1 MRLKSIIT
9 VIALILI
16 MFMSAIESSIISL
29 ALPTIKQDL
38 NAGNLI
44 SLIFTAY
51 FIALVIANPIVGE
64 LLSRFKIIY
73 VAIAGLLLFSI
84 GSFMCGLSTNFTMLI
99 ISRVIQ
105 GFGSGVLMSLSQ
117 IVPKL
122 AFEIPLRYKI
132 MGIVGSVW
140 GISSIIGPL
149 LGGGILEFATWHW
162 LFYINIPIAII
173 AIILVIWTFHFPEE
187 ETVAKSKF
195 DTKGLTLFYV
205 FIGLIMFALLNQQL
219 LLLNFLSFILA
230 IVVAMCLFKV
240 EKHVSSPFLPVVE
253 FNRSITLVFITD
265 LLTAICLMGFNL
277 YIPVYLQEQLGL
289 SPLQSGLVIFPLSVA
304 WITLNFNLHLSVAWI
319 TLNFNLHRIEAKL
332 SRKVIYLLSFTLLLV
347 SSIIISFGIKLPVL
361 IAFVLILAGLSFG
374 YIYTKD
380 SVIVQEETSPL
391 QMKKMMSF
399 YGLTKNLGASIG
411 STIMGYLYAIQSG
424 IFGPNLHNVL
434 SAVAVIS
441 IGLIVLWVVFFK
453 EQSSQSKE

>member
-230 IVVAMCLFKV
+230 IVVAIRLFKV

-304 WITLNFNLHLSVAWI
+304 WITLNFNLH
-319 TLNFNLHRIEAKL
+319 RIEAKL

-347 SSIIISFGIKLPVL
+347 SSIIISFGIKLPLL
-361 IAFVLILAGLSFG
+361 ITFVLILAGLSFG

>member
-51 FIALVIANPIVGE
+51 FIALVNANPIVGE

-304 WITLNFNLHLSVAWI
+304 WITLNFNLH
-319 TLNFNLHRIEAKL
+319 RIEAKL

>member
-84 GSFMCGLSTNFTMLI
+84 GSLMCGLSTNFTMLI

-230 IVVAMCLFKV
+230 IVVAIRLFKV

-304 WITLNFNLHLSVAWI
+304 WITLNFNLH
-319 TLNFNLHRIEAKL
+319 RIEAKL

-347 SSIIISFGIKLPVL
+347 SSIIISFGIKLPLL

-411 STIMGYLYAIQSG
+411 STIMGYLYAIQSA

-441 IGLIVLWVVFFK
+441 TGLIVLWGVFFK
-453 EQSSQSKE
+453 EQLSQSKE

>member
-84 GSFMCGLSTNFTMLI
+84 GSFMCGLSSNFTMLI

-162 LFYINIPIAII
+162 LFYINVPIAII

-230 IVVAMCLFKV
+230 IVVAIRLFKV

-304 WITLNFNLHLSVAWI
+304 WITLNFNLH
-319 TLNFNLHRIEAKL
+319 RIEAKL

-347 SSIIISFGIKLPVL
+347 SSIIISFGIKLPLL

-441 IGLIVLWVVFFK
+441 TGLIVLWVVFFK

>member
-1 MRLKSIIT
+1 MRLKSIVT

-16 MFMSAIESSIISL
+16 MFMAAIESSIISL

-64 LLSRFKIIY
+64 LLTRFKIIY
-73 VAIAGLLLFSI
+73 IAIAGLTLFTV
-84 GSFMCGLSTNFTMLI
+84 GSLMSGLSTHFSMLI

-105 GFGSGVLMSLSQ
+105 GFGSGVMMSLSQ

-173 AIILVIWTFHFPEE
+173 AIILVVWTFHFPEE

-195 DTKGLTLFYV
+195 DTKGITLFYI
-205 FIGLIMFALLNQQL
+205 FIGLIMFALLNQQHL
-219 LLLNFLSFILA
+219 YLNIIGFVLA
-230 IVVAMCLFKV
+230 ILVALRLFNV
-240 EKHVSSPFLPVVE
+240 EKKVSSPFLPVAE
-253 FNRSITLVFITD
+253 FNRMITLVFITD
-265 LLTAICLMGFNL
+265 LLTAVCLMGFNL

-304 WITLNFNLHLSVAWI
+304 WITLNFNLH
-319 TLNFNLHRIEAKL
+319 HIEAKL
-332 SRKVIYLLSFTLLLV
+332 SRKVIYLSSFTLLLL
-347 SSIIISFGIKLPVL
+347 SSIIIAFGIKLPIL
-361 IAFVLILAGLSFG
+361 IACVLILSGLSFG

-380 SVIVQEETSPL
+380 SVIVQEETSPI

-411 STIMGYLYAIQSG
+411 STIMGYLYALKSG
-424 IFGPNLHNVL
+424 LFGANLHNILGVVSL
-434 SAVAVIS
+434 IS
-441 IGLIVLWVVFFK
+441 VGLIVVWLIVVWLIFYREAASQTK
-453 EQSSQSKE
+453 E

>member
-162 LFYINIPIAII
+162 LFYINISIAII

-289 SPLQSGLVIFPLSVA
+289 SPLQSGLVIFP
-304 WITLNFNLHLSVAWI
+304 LSVAWI

>member
-1 MRLKSIIT
+1 MRLKSIVT

-16 MFMSAIESSIISL
+16 MFMAAIESSIISL

-64 LLSRFKIIY
+64 LLTRFKIIY
-73 VAIAGLLLFSI
+73 IAIAGLTLFTV
-84 GSFMCGLSTNFTMLI
+84 GSLMSGLSTHFSMLV

-105 GFGSGVLMSLSQ
+105 GFGSGVMMSLSQ

-173 AIILVIWTFHFPEE
+173 AIILVVWTFHFPEE

-195 DTKGLTLFYV
+195 DTKGITLFYI
-205 FIGLIMFALLNQQL
+205 FIGLIMFALLNQQHL
-219 LLLNFLSFILA
+219 YLNIIGFVLA
-230 IVVAMCLFKV
+230 ILVALRLFNV
-240 EKHVSSPFLPVVE
+240 EKKVSSPFLPVAE
-253 FNRSITLVFITD
+253 FNRMITLVFITD
-265 LLTAICLMGFNL
+265 LLTAVCLMGFNL

-304 WITLNFNLHLSVAWI
+304 WITLNFNLH
-319 TLNFNLHRIEAKL
+319 HIEAKL
-332 SRKVIYLLSFTLLLV
+332 SRKVIYLSSFTLLLL
-347 SSIIISFGIKLPVL
+347 SSIIIAFGIKLPIL
-361 IAFVLILAGLSFG
+361 IACVLILSGLSFG

-380 SVIVQEETSPL
+380 SVIVQEETSPI

-411 STIMGYLYAIQSG
+411 SAIMGYLYALKSG
-424 IFGPNLHNVL
+424 LFGANLHNILGVVSL
-434 SAVAVIS
+434 IS
-441 IGLIVLWVVFFK
+441 VGLIVVWLIFYREAASQTK
-453 EQSSQSKE
+453 E

>member
-304 WITLNFNLHLSVAWI
+304 WITLNFNLH
-319 TLNFNLHRIEAKL
+319 RIEAKL

-411 STIMGYLYAIQSG
+411 STIMGYLYDTIRNLWSK
-424 IFGPNLHNVL
+424 LHNVL
-434 SAVAVIS
+434 CCCCN
-441 IGLIVLWVVFFK
+441 
-453 EQSSQSKE
+453 

>member
-84 GSFMCGLSTNFTMLI
+84 GSLMCGLSTNFTMLI

-140 GISSIIGPL
+140 GISRIIGPL

-230 IVVAMCLFKV
+230 IVVAIRLFKV

-304 WITLNFNLHLSVAWI
+304 WITLNFNLH
-319 TLNFNLHRIEAKL
+319 RIEAKL

-347 SSIIISFGIKLPVL
+347 SSIIISFGIKLPLL

-411 STIMGYLYAIQSG
+411 STIMGYLYAIQSA

-441 IGLIVLWVVFFK
+441 TGLIVLWVVFFK
-453 EQSSQSKE
+453 EQLSQSKE

>member
-122 AFEIPLRYKI
+122 AFEISLRYKI

-219 LLLNFLSFILA
+219 LLFNFLSFILA

-289 SPLQSGLVIFPLSVA
+289 SPLQSGLVIFP
-304 WITLNFNLHLSVAWI
+304 LSVAWI

>member
-240 EKHVSSPFLPVVE
+240 EKHVSSPFLPMVE

-289 SPLQSGLVIFPLSVA
+289 SPLQSGLVIFP
-304 WITLNFNLHLSVAWI
+304 LSVAWI

>member
-9 VIALILI
+9 VIALILF

-149 LGGGILEFATWHW
+149 LSGGILEFATWHW

-304 WITLNFNLHLSVAWI
+304 WITLNFNLH
-319 TLNFNLHRIEAKL
+319 RIEAKL

>member
-1 MRLKSIIT
+1 MRLKSIVT

-16 MFMSAIESSIISL
+16 MFMAAIESSIISL

-64 LLSRFKIIY
+64 LLTRFKIIY
-73 VAIAGLLLFSI
+73 IAIAGLTLFTV
-84 GSFMCGLSTNFTMLI
+84 GSLMSGLSTHFSMLV

-105 GFGSGVLMSLSQ
+105 GFGSGVMMSLSQ

-173 AIILVIWTFHFPEE
+173 AIILVVWTFHFPEE

-195 DTKGLTLFYV
+195 DTKGITLFYI
-205 FIGLIMFALLNQQL
+205 FIGLIMFALLNQQHL
-219 LLLNFLSFILA
+219 YLNIIGFVLA
-230 IVVAMCLFKV
+230 ILVALRLFNV
-240 EKHVSSPFLPVVE
+240 EKKVSSQFLPVAE
-253 FNRSITLVFITD
+253 FNRMITLVFITD
-265 LLTAICLMGFNL
+265 LLTAVCLMGFNL

-304 WITLNFNLHLSVAWI
+304 WITLNFNLH
-319 TLNFNLHRIEAKL
+319 HIEAKL
-332 SRKVIYLLSFTLLLV
+332 SRKVIYLSSFTLLLL
-347 SSIIISFGIKLPVL
+347 SSIIIAFGIKLPIL
-361 IAFVLILAGLSFG
+361 IACVLILSGLSFG

-380 SVIVQEETSPL
+380 SVIVQEETSPI

-411 STIMGYLYAIQSG
+411 STIMGYLYALKSG
-424 IFGPNLHNVL
+424 LFGANLHNILGVVSL
-434 SAVAVIS
+434 IS
-441 IGLIVLWVVFFK
+441 VGLIVVWLIFYREAASQTK
-453 EQSSQSKE
+453 E

>member
-1 MRLKSIIT
+1 
-9 VIALILI
+9 
-16 MFMSAIESSIISL
+16 
-29 ALPTIKQDL
+29 
-38 NAGNLI
+38 
-44 SLIFTAY
+44 
-51 FIALVIANPIVGE
+51 
-64 LLSRFKIIY
+64 
-73 VAIAGLLLFSI
+73 
-84 GSFMCGLSTNFTMLI
+84 
-99 ISRVIQ
+99 
-105 GFGSGVLMSLSQ
+105 
-117 IVPKL
+117 
-122 AFEIPLRYKI
+122 
-132 MGIVGSVW
+132 
-140 GISSIIGPL
+140 
-149 LGGGILEFATWHW
+149 
-162 LFYINIPIAII
+162 
-173 AIILVIWTFHFPEE
+173 
-187 ETVAKSKF
+187 
-195 DTKGLTLFYV
+195 
-205 FIGLIMFALLNQQL
+205 
-219 LLLNFLSFILA
+219 
-230 IVVAMCLFKV
+230 
-240 EKHVSSPFLPVVE
+240 
-253 FNRSITLVFITD
+253 ITD

-289 SPLQSGLVIFPLSVA
+289 SPLQSGLVIFP
-304 WITLNFNLHLSVAWI
+304 LSVAWI

>member
-240 EKHVSSPFLPVVE
+240 EKHISSPFLPVVE

-289 SPLQSGLVIFPLSVA
+289 SPLQSGLVIFP
-304 WITLNFNLHLSVAWI
+304 LSVAWI

>member
-105 GFGSGVLMSLSQ
+105 GVGSGVLMSLSQ

-304 WITLNFNLHLSVAWI
+304 WITLNFNLH
-319 TLNFNLHRIEAKL
+319 RIEAKL

-434 SAVAVIS
+434 SAAAVIS

>member
-304 WITLNFNLHLSVAWI
+304 WITLNFNLH
-319 TLNFNLHRIEAKL
+319 RIEAKL

-441 IGLIVLWVVFFK
+441 IGL
-453 EQSSQSKE
+453 

>member
-304 WITLNFNLHLSVAWI
+304 WITLNFNLH
-319 TLNFNLHRIEAKL
+319 RIEAKL

-411 STIMGYLYAIQSG
+411 STIMGCLYAIQSG

>member
-1 MRLKSIIT
+1 
-9 VIALILI
+9 
-16 MFMSAIESSIISL
+16 
-29 ALPTIKQDL
+29 
-38 NAGNLI
+38 
-44 SLIFTAY
+44 FTAY

-289 SPLQSGLVIFPLSVA
+289 SPLQSGLVIFPLS
-304 WITLNFNLHLSVAWI
+304 LAWI

>member
-105 GFGSGVLMSLSQ
+105 GFGSGVLMSFSQ

-304 WITLNFNLHLSVAWI
+304 WITLNFNLH
-319 TLNFNLHRIEAKL
+319 RIEAKL

>member
-173 AIILVIWTFHFPEE
+173 AIILVVWTFHFPEE

-230 IVVAMCLFKV
+230 IVVAIRLFKV

-277 YIPVYLQEQLGL
+277 YIPVYLQEQLVL
-289 SPLQSGLVIFPLSVA
+289 SPLQSGLVIFP
-304 WITLNFNLHLSVAWI
+304 LSVAWI

-347 SSIIISFGIKLPVL
+347 SSIIISFGIKFPLL

>member
-230 IVVAMCLFKV
+230 IVVAIRLFKV

-304 WITLNFNLHLSVAWI
+304 WITLNFNLH
-319 TLNFNLHRIEAKL
+319 RIEAKL

-347 SSIIISFGIKLPVL
+347 SSIIISFGIKLPLL

-399 YGLTKNLGASIG
+399 YGLTKNIGASIG

-453 EQSSQSKE
+453 EQSFQSKE

>member
-1 MRLKSIIT
+1 MRLKSIVT

-16 MFMSAIESSIISL
+16 MFMAAIESSIISL

-64 LLSRFKIIY
+64 LLTRFKIIY
-73 VAIAGLLLFSI
+73 IAIAGLTLFTV
-84 GSFMCGLSTNFTMLI
+84 GSLMSGLSTHFSMLI

-105 GFGSGVLMSLSQ
+105 GFGSGVMMSLSQ

-173 AIILVIWTFHFPEE
+173 AIILVVWTFHFPEE
-187 ETVAKSKF
+187 KTVAKSKF
-195 DTKGLTLFYV
+195 DTKGITLFYI
-205 FIGLIMFALLNQQL
+205 FIGLIMFALLNQQHL
-219 LLLNFLSFILA
+219 YLNIIGFVLA
-230 IVVAMCLFKV
+230 ILVALRLFNV
-240 EKHVSSPFLPVVE
+240 EKKVSSPFLPVAE
-253 FNRSITLVFITD
+253 FNRMITLVFITD
-265 LLTAICLMGFNL
+265 LLTAVCLMGFNL

-304 WITLNFNLHLSVAWI
+304 WITLNFNLH
-319 TLNFNLHRIEAKL
+319 HIEAKL
-332 SRKVIYLLSFTLLLV
+332 SRKVIYLSSFTLLLL
-347 SSIIISFGIKLPVL
+347 SSIIIAFGIKLPIL
-361 IAFVLILAGLSFG
+361 IACVLILSGLSFG

-380 SVIVQEETSPL
+380 SVIVQEETSPI

-411 STIMGYLYAIQSG
+411 STIMRYLYALKSG
-424 IFGPNLHNVL
+424 LFGANLHNILGVVSL
-434 SAVAVIS
+434 IS
-441 IGLIVLWVVFFK
+441 VGLIVVWLIFYREAASQTK
-453 EQSSQSKE
+453 E

>member
-99 ISRVIQ
+99 ISRLIQ

-140 GISSIIGPL
+140 GISSIIEPL

-304 WITLNFNLHLSVAWI
+304 WITLNFNLH
-319 TLNFNLHRIEAKL
+319 RIEAKL

>member
-1 MRLKSIIT
+1 
-9 VIALILI
+9 
-16 MFMSAIESSIISL
+16 L

-304 WITLNFNLHLSVAWI
+304 WITLNFNLH
-319 TLNFNLHRIEAKL
+319 RIEAKL

-441 IGLIVLWVVFFK
+441 IGLIVLWVVFF
-453 EQSSQSKE
+453 

>member
-1 MRLKSIIT
+1 
-9 VIALILI
+9 ILI

-230 IVVAMCLFKV
+230 IVVAIRLFKV

-304 WITLNFNLHLSVAWI
+304 WITLNFNLH
-319 TLNFNLHRIEAKL
+319 RIEAKL

-347 SSIIISFGIKLPVL
+347 SSIIISFGIKLPLL

>member
-1 MRLKSIIT
+1 MRLKSIVT

-16 MFMSAIESSIISL
+16 MFMAAIESSIISL

-64 LLSRFKIIY
+64 LLTRFKIIY
-73 VAIAGLLLFSI
+73 IAIAGLTLFTV
-84 GSFMCGLSTNFTMLI
+84 GSLMSGLSTHFSMLI

-105 GFGSGVLMSLSQ
+105 GFGSGVMMSLSQ

-173 AIILVIWTFHFPEE
+173 AIILVVWTFHFPEE
-187 ETVAKSKF
+187 KTVAKSKF
-195 DTKGLTLFYV
+195 DTKGITLFYI
-205 FIGLIMFALLNQQL
+205 FIGLIMFALLNQQHL
-219 LLLNFLSFILA
+219 YLNIIGFVLA
-230 IVVAMCLFKV
+230 ILVALRLFNV
-240 EKHVSSPFLPVVE
+240 EKKVSSPFLPVAE
-253 FNRSITLVFITD
+253 FNRMITLVFITD
-265 LLTAICLMGFNL
+265 LLTAVCLMSFNL

-304 WITLNFNLHLSVAWI
+304 WITLNFNLH
-319 TLNFNLHRIEAKL
+319 HIEAKL
-332 SRKVIYLLSFTLLLV
+332 SRKVIYLSSFTLLLL
-347 SSIIISFGIKLPVL
+347 SSIIIAFGIKLPIL
-361 IAFVLILAGLSFG
+361 IACVLILSGLSFG

-380 SVIVQEETSPL
+380 SVIVQEETSPI

-411 STIMGYLYAIQSG
+411 STIMGYLYALKSG
-424 IFGPNLHNVL
+424 LFGANLHNILGVVSL
-434 SAVAVIS
+434 IS
-441 IGLIVLWVVFFK
+441 VGLIVVWLIFYREAASQTK
-453 EQSSQSKE
+453 E

>member
-277 YIPVYLQEQLGL
+277 YIPFYLQEQLGL
-289 SPLQSGLVIFPLSVA
+289 SPLQSGLVIFP
-304 WITLNFNLHLSVAWI
+304 LSVAWI

>member
-1 MRLKSIIT
+1 MRLKSIVT

-16 MFMSAIESSIISL
+16 MFMAAIESSIISL

-64 LLSRFKIIY
+64 LLTRFKIIY
-73 VAIAGLLLFSI
+73 IAIAGLTLFTV
-84 GSFMCGLSTNFTMLI
+84 GSLMSGLSTHFSMLV

-105 GFGSGVLMSLSQ
+105 GFGSGVMMSLSQ

-173 AIILVIWTFHFPEE
+173 AIILVVWTFHFPEE

-195 DTKGLTLFYV
+195 DTKGITLFYI
-205 FIGLIMFALLNQQL
+205 FIGLIMFALLNQQHL
-219 LLLNFLSFILA
+219 YLNIIGFVLA
-230 IVVAMCLFKV
+230 ILVALRLFNV
-240 EKHVSSPFLPVVE
+240 EKKVSSPFLPVAE
-253 FNRSITLVFITD
+253 FNRMITLVFITD
-265 LLTAICLMGFNL
+265 LLTAVCLMGFNL

-304 WITLNFNLHLSVAWI
+304 WITLNFNLH
-319 TLNFNLHRIEAKL
+319 HIEAKL
-332 SRKVIYLLSFTLLLV
+332 SRKVIYLSSFALLLL
-347 SSIIISFGIKLPVL
+347 SSIIIAFGIKLPIL
-361 IAFVLILAGLSFG
+361 IACVLILSGLSFG

-380 SVIVQEETSPL
+380 SVIVQEETSPI

-411 STIMGYLYAIQSG
+411 STIMGYLYALKSG
-424 IFGPNLHNVL
+424 LFGANLHNILGVVSL
-434 SAVAVIS
+434 IS
-441 IGLIVLWVVFFK
+441 VGLIVVWLIFYREAASQTK
-453 EQSSQSKE
+453 E

>member
-1 MRLKSIIT
+1 T

-289 SPLQSGLVIFPLSVA
+289 SPLQSGLVIFPLS
-304 WITLNFNLHLSVAWI
+304 LAWI

>member
-51 FIALVIANPIVGE
+51 FIVLVIANPIVGE

-230 IVVAMCLFKV
+230 IVVTMCLFKV

-289 SPLQSGLVIFPLSVA
+289 SPLQSGLVIFP
-304 WITLNFNLHLSVAWI
+304 LSVAWI

>member
-1 MRLKSIIT
+1 MRLKSIVT

-16 MFMSAIESSIISL
+16 MFMAAIESSIISL
-29 ALPTIKQDL
+29 AIPTIKQDL

-64 LLSRFKIIY
+64 LLTRFKIIY
-73 VAIAGLLLFSI
+73 IAIAGLTLFTV
-84 GSFMCGLSTNFTMLI
+84 GSLMSGLSTHFSMLV

-105 GFGSGVLMSLSQ
+105 GFGSGVMMSLSQ

-173 AIILVIWTFHFPEE
+173 AIILVVWTFHFPEE

-195 DTKGLTLFYV
+195 DTKGITLFYI
-205 FIGLIMFALLNQQL
+205 FIGLIMFALLNQQHL
-219 LLLNFLSFILA
+219 YLNIIGFVLA
-230 IVVAMCLFKV
+230 ILVALRLFNV
-240 EKHVSSPFLPVVE
+240 EKKVSSPFLPVAE
-253 FNRSITLVFITD
+253 FNRMITLVFITD
-265 LLTAICLMGFNL
+265 LLTAVCLMGFNL

-304 WITLNFNLHLSVAWI
+304 WITLNFNLH
-319 TLNFNLHRIEAKL
+319 HIEAKL
-332 SRKVIYLLSFTLLLV
+332 SRKVIYLSSFTLLLL
-347 SSIIISFGIKLPVL
+347 SSIIIAFGIKLPIL
-361 IAFVLILAGLSFG
+361 IACVLILSGLSFG

-380 SVIVQEETSPL
+380 SVIVQEETSPI

-411 STIMGYLYAIQSG
+411 STIMGYLYALKSG
-424 IFGPNLHNVL
+424 LFGANLHNILGVVSL
-434 SAVAVIS
+434 IS
-441 IGLIVLWVVFFK
+441 VGLIVVWLIFYREAASQTK
-453 EQSSQSKE
+453 E

>member
-1 MRLKSIIT
+1 MRLKSIVT

-16 MFMSAIESSIISL
+16 MFMAAIESSIISL

-64 LLSRFKIIY
+64 LLTRFKIIY
-73 VAIAGLLLFSI
+73 IAIAGLTLFTV
-84 GSFMCGLSTNFTMLI
+84 GSLMSGLSTHFSMLI

-105 GFGSGVLMSLSQ
+105 GFGSGVMMSLSQ

-162 LFYINIPIAII
+162 LFFINIPIAII
-173 AIILVIWTFHFPEE
+173 AIILVVWTFHFSEE

-195 DTKGLTLFYV
+195 DTKGITLFYI
-205 FIGLIMFALLNQQL
+205 FIGLIMFALLNQQHL
-219 LLLNFLSFILA
+219 YLNIIGFVLA
-230 IVVAMCLFKV
+230 ILIALRLFNV
-240 EKHVSSPFLPVVE
+240 EKKVSSPFLPVAE
-253 FNRSITLVFITD
+253 FNRMITLVFITD
-265 LLTAICLMGFNL
+265 LLTAVCLMGFNL

-304 WITLNFNLHLSVAWI
+304 WITLNFNLH
-319 TLNFNLHRIEAKL
+319 HIEAKL
-332 SRKVIYLLSFTLLLV
+332 SRKVIYLSSFTLLLL
-347 SSIIISFGIKLPVL
+347 SSIIIAFGIKLPIL
-361 IAFVLILAGLSFG
+361 IACVLILSGISFG

-380 SVIVQEETSPL
+380 SVIVQEETSPI
-391 QMKKMMSF
+391 QMKKMISF

-411 STIMGYLYAIQSG
+411 STIMGYLYALKSG
-424 IFGPNLHNVL
+424 LFGANLHNILGVVSL
-434 SAVAVIS
+434 IS
-441 IGLIVLWVVFFK
+441 VGLIVVWLIFYR
-453 EQSSQSKE
+453 EAASQTNE

>member
-84 GSFMCGLSTNFTMLI
+84 GSLMCGLSTNFTMLI

-230 IVVAMCLFKV
+230 IVVAIRLFKV

-304 WITLNFNLHLSVAWI
+304 WITLNFNLH
-319 TLNFNLHRIEAKL
+319 RIEAKL

-347 SSIIISFGIKLPVL
+347 SSIIISFGIKLPLL

-411 STIMGYLYAIQSG
+411 STIMGYLYAIQSA

-441 IGLIVLWVVFFK
+441 TGLIVLWVVFFK
-453 EQSSQSKE
+453 EELSQSKE

>member
-122 AFEIPLRYKI
+122 AFEISLRYKI

-304 WITLNFNLHLSVAWI
+304 WITLNFNLH
-319 TLNFNLHRIEAKL
+319 RIEAKL

>member
-99 ISRVIQ
+99 ISRLIQ

-205 FIGLIMFALLNQQL
+205 FIGLIMFALLNRQL

-289 SPLQSGLVIFPLSVA
+289 SPLQSGLVIFP
-304 WITLNFNLHLSVAWI
+304 LSVAWI

>member
-304 WITLNFNLHLSVAWI
+304 WITLNFNLH
-319 TLNFNLHRIEAKL
+319 RIEAKL

-380 SVIVQEETSPL
+380 GVIVQEETSPL

>member
-1 MRLKSIIT
+1 
-9 VIALILI
+9 
-16 MFMSAIESSIISL
+16 AIESSIISL

-230 IVVAMCLFKV
+230 IVVAIRLFKV

-304 WITLNFNLHLSVAWI
+304 WITLNFNLH
-319 TLNFNLHRIEAKL
+319 RIEAKL

-347 SSIIISFGIKLPVL
+347 SSIIISFGIKLPLL

>member
-1 MRLKSIIT
+1 MRLKSIVT

-16 MFMSAIESSIISL
+16 MFMAAIESSIISL

-64 LLSRFKIIY
+64 LLTRFKIIY
-73 VAIAGLLLFSI
+73 IAIAGLTLFTV
-84 GSFMCGLSTNFTMLI
+84 GSLISGLSTHFSMLV

-105 GFGSGVLMSLSQ
+105 GFGSGVMMSLSQ

-173 AIILVIWTFHFPEE
+173 AIILVVWTFHFPEE

-195 DTKGLTLFYV
+195 DTKGITLFYI
-205 FIGLIMFALLNQQL
+205 FIGLIMFALLNQQHL
-219 LLLNFLSFILA
+219 YLNIIGFVLA
-230 IVVAMCLFKV
+230 ILVALRLFNV
-240 EKHVSSPFLPVVE
+240 EKKVSSPFLPVAE
-253 FNRSITLVFITD
+253 FNRMITLVFITD
-265 LLTAICLMGFNL
+265 LLTAVCLMGFNL

-304 WITLNFNLHLSVAWI
+304 WITLNFNLH
-319 TLNFNLHRIEAKL
+319 HIEAKL
-332 SRKVIYLLSFTLLLV
+332 SRKVIYLSSFTLLLL
-347 SSIIISFGIKLPVL
+347 SSIIIAFGIKLPIL
-361 IAFVLILAGLSFG
+361 IACVLILSGLSFG

-380 SVIVQEETSPL
+380 SVIVQEETSPI

-411 STIMGYLYAIQSG
+411 STIMGYLYALKSG
-424 IFGPNLHNVL
+424 LFGANLHNILGVVSL
-434 SAVAVIS
+434 IS
-441 IGLIVLWVVFFK
+441 VGLIVVWLIFYREAASQTK
-453 EQSSQSKE
+453 E